1 MMNTMNTDIK
11 QAVDC
16 IKELLA
22 RLPAPTCSEQEAAVE
37 TAREFLLKHD

>member
-1 MMNTMNTDIK
+1 MMKTMKTDIK
-11 QAVDC
+11 EALDC

-37 TAREFLLKHD
+37 TAKEILLKHD